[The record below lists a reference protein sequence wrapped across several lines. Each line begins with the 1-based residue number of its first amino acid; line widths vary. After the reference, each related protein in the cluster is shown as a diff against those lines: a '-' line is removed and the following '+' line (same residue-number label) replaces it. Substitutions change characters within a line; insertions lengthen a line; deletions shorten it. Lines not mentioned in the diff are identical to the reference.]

1 MNLISSFGFILRDKK
16 ERSYLWAIILGI
28 ILITILETFSI
39 ATIIPVF
46 NVIIFEKIPENNFFI
61 IENLKLNS
69 NLKILTLCLFFFIF
83 FFKSIIVILFNYFFI
98 NFLSR
103 LNIKTSNRLFYLYL
117 KQDYIFFARGNSKN
131 FLNEIT
137 DDVYKMNSFL
147 LSLINVSTE
156 IIFVVAISILLIFS
170 NYMIFLFF
178 FSIFFFSILIYFNF
192 FKRRINDWSLL
203 NTESSIK
210 IKNLVIDGINGIKD
224 LIIYKLE
231 DLFCNSF
238 NTSSYLFNSSKSKID
253 FLNNVQKY
261 WLELIA
267 IFAIVLAS
275 VYFVINNFNIN
286 TLIPVFGLFV
296 FALFRLLNSFNR
308 IVVGLQNLKYTHF
321 SFVSIQKR
329 LQAFESSKK
338 TFENNKIQ
346 FQASIEFKNVTF
358 FYESISHKTLN
369 NINLKIKKGE
379 CIGILGNN
387 GSGKSTLLYLLSGLI
402 KPSEGII
409 LIDEK
414 FDLFKNR
421 IQWYEKLSYV
431 QQDIFLLNST
441 IKHNICLEEEHK
453 VDNSKFDKIIND
465 LELNLFFSNFPNKL
479 NTQVGV
485 NGLNLSGGQKQ
496 MISLGRALYKN
507 SDIII
512 LDEPSS
518 ALDTLNVALIKKNI
532 LSLRHKKTIFMVTH
546 EKDLFNDCFDRIV
559 NIKSGIII

>member
-1 MNLISSFGFILRDKK
+1 MNLISSFSFILRDKK

-156 IIFVVAISILLIFS
+156 IFFVVAISILLIFS

-210 IKNLVIDGINGIKD
+210 IKNLGTADSN
-224 LIIYKLE
+224 L
-231 DLFCNSF
+231 
-238 NTSSYLFNSSKSKID
+238 
-253 FLNNVQKY
+253 Q
-261 WLELIA
+261 
-267 IFAIVLAS
+267 AS
-275 VYFVINNFNIN
+275 LKNE
-286 TLIPVFGLFV
+286 TLILVKNLYSIIDKAV
-296 FALFRLLNSFNR
+296 KKKVIHKNTAARKKSR
-308 IVVGLQNLKYTHF
+308 I
-321 SFVSIQKR
+321 
-329 LQAFESSKK
+329 
-338 TFENNKIQ
+338 
-346 FQASIEFKNVTF
+346 
-358 FYESISHKTLN
+358 
-369 NINLKIKKGE
+369 
-379 CIGILGNN
+379 
-387 GSGKSTLLYLLSGLI
+387 GLI
-402 KPSEGII
+402 S
-409 LIDEK
+409 
-414 FDLFKNR
+414 NR
-421 IQWYEKLSYV
+421 
-431 QQDIFLLNST
+431 
-441 IKHNICLEEEHK
+441 
-453 VDNSKFDKIIND
+453 
-465 LELNLFFSNFPNKL
+465 
-479 NTQVGV
+479 
-485 NGLNLSGGQKQ
+485 
-496 MISLGRALYKN
+496 M
-507 SDIII
+507 
-512 LDEPSS
+512 
-518 ALDTLNVALIKKNI
+518 
-532 LSLRHKKTIFMVTH
+532 
-546 EKDLFNDCFDRIV
+546 
-559 NIKSGIII
+559 